1 MSKESKIYQRI
12 IPLVSA
18 AEADFLIQKENE
30 SSATQKMEKYWNEE
44 IKPVWDG
51 FFDDE
56 GWVKPFDDYQEG
68 KGLALIG
75 KQVNLDEEA
84 KSLFKNPRELWEEF
98 YFWKINGYV
107 ETRIGKEGDLIR
119 ELKLA
124 ESDLSLSDE
133 DKDKIKTLSSDDY
146 IDLGNK
152 IGELQRE
159 VGFQRYRQG
168 LDCGSVVELGV
179 DIPKME
185 DNLSPKKTNDV
196 YVVKVLD
203 KNKMREYWN
212 NIVTIHDVI
221 DELNEKYKLDKEE
234 IFNVL
239 NEELSQK
246 NIFDK
251 DNEEVNSLF
260 KKGREI
266 LKIVENI
273 KENELIIENKISND
287 LAKLIEESKTKKV
300 EKIINLLEMVHG
312 KQIERKES
320 FKKSIDLKLKLEL
333 SKNELDE
340 LEDDEEL
347 KSGEKKIIITEK
359 LSELE
364 KQIEET
370 IKKRDGR
377 KFLEITLKKED
388 DKKLIGLNKTKEE
401 LEKIISFDQTGN
413 FLTENE
419 RKKIIR
425 KNQLTKEIIPELEKQ
440 KKYLKY

>member
-1 MSKESKIYQRI
+1 
-12 IPLVSA
+12 
-18 AEADFLIQKENE
+18 
-30 SSATQKMEKYWNEE
+30 
-44 IKPVWDG
+44 
-51 FFDDE
+51 
-56 GWVKPFDDYQEG
+56 
-68 KGLALIG
+68 
-75 KQVNLDEEA
+75 
-84 KSLFKNPRELWEEF
+84 
-98 YFWKINGYV
+98 
-107 ETRIGKEGDLIR
+107 
-119 ELKLA
+119 
-124 ESDLSLSDE
+124 
-133 DKDKIKTLSSDDY
+133 
-146 IDLGNK
+146 
-152 IGELQRE
+152 
-159 VGFQRYRQG
+159 
-168 LDCGSVVELGV
+168 LGV